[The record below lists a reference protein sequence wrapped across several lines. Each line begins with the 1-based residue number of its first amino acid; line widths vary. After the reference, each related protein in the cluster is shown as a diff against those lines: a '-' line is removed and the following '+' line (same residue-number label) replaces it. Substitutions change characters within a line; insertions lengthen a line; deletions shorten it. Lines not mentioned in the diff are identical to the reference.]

1 MGNAY
6 KDIPTLEECQRIK
19 SLNQDLIALLMKYK
33 GNMTSDRGN
42 HLLDLLDSV
51 QVQAVGIEQRAFD
64 DHRAYEKAKG
74 GKDD

>member
-1 MGNAY
+1 
-6 KDIPTLEECQRIK
+6 
-19 SLNQDLIALLMKYK
+19 MKYK
-33 GNMTSDRGN
+33 GNMTSDGGN
-42 HLLDLLDSV
+42 HLLDLLDGV

>member
-19 SLNQDLIALLMKYK
+19 GLNQELIALLMKYK

-51 QVQAVGIEQRAFD
+51 QVQAVGIEQGAFD
-64 DHRAYEKAKG
+64 TLREYERAKKA
-74 GKDD
+74 GK